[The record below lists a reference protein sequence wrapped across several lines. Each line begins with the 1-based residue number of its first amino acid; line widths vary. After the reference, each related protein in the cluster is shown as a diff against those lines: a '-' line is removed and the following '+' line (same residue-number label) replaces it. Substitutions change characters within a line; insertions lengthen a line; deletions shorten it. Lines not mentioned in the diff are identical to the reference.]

1 MLRTLASA
9 SLLATAGAMQLTAS
23 SVRQALPEDGSQI
36 LVASEAQ
43 ESQVAAQAEMTI
55 TEMCKSCN
63 WDCYLK
69 RFPALKNKQWEAEH
83 PQKGL
88 EYAKLH
94 YIKFG
99 RAAGRSC
106 QCDADMLAAKL
117 VEQPWD
123 AARLQGQLAEQTE
136 VLAEAAAEVE
146 LIKGCNWNCYVE
158 RYPKLRNEK
167 WEQEKGNQDYA
178 RSHYLKFGRVAGK
191 NCKCGAGPKN
201 LITGASLL
209 GYQPGSVNCA
219 DLNGQYKNKLGKVV
233 TVKQTNCDAEVSS
246 VWDDAEGEVT
256 KKGHVGGNSLHV
268 NDFDKIG
275 TVMGKDVEFPDGAL
289 WEKVE
294 EGSQILVEKLALDDA
309 QESQITAQAEMT
321 IAEMCKS
328 CNWDCYLRR
337 YPGLKNKQWEAQHPQ
352 KKFEYV
358 KTQYLKFGRAAGRSC
373 QCDADMLADKF
384 VEQPWD
390 AARLQAQ
397 LAEQTEVLAEAAAEV
412 ELIKGCDWNCYLDR
426 YPKLR
431 NEKWE
436 AEWKHKEGNLDYA
449 RSHYL
454 RFGRAAGKNCKC
466 EGGK

>member
-9 SLLATAGAMQLTAS
+9 SLLATAGAMQLATP
-23 SVRQALPEDGSQI
+23 VGHT
-36 LVASEAQ
+36 LVEKFEGDEAQ
-43 ESQVAAQAEMTI
+43 ELQVAAQAEMTI

-167 WEQEKGNQDYA
+167 WEQEKDNQDYA
-178 RSHYLKFGRVAGK
+178 RSHYLKFGRAAGK

-219 DLNGQYKNKLGKVV
+219 NINGQYKNKLGKVV
-233 TVKQTNCDAEVSS
+233 TVKQTNCDVEVSS
-246 VWDDAEGEVT
+246 VWDDAQGEVT
-256 KKGHVGGNSLHV
+256 KSGRVGGNSLHV
-268 NDFDKIG
+268 KDFDKTG
-275 TVMGKDVEFPDGAL
+275 QVQGKDVQFTDGAM
-289 WEKVE
+289 WEKIE
-294 EGSQILVEKLALDDA
+294 EGNNILVEKVALDDA
-309 QESQITAQAEMT
+309 QESQATAQAEMT
-321 IAEMCKS
+321 ITEMCKS
-328 CNWDCYLRR
+328 CNWDCYLKR
-337 YPGLKNKQWEAQHPQ
+337 YPGLKNKQWEAEHPQ
-352 KKFEYV
+352 RKLEYV
-358 KTQYLKFGRAAGRSC
+358 KMQYLKYGRAAGRNC
-373 QCDADMLADKF
+373 QCDADMLAAKF

-397 LAEQTEVLAEAAAEV
+397 LAEQTEVLAEAAAEA

-431 NEKWE
+431 NEKLE
-436 AEWKHKEGNLDYA
+436 QAQGNQDYA

-466 EGGK
+466 QGGK